1 MSEDPQ
7 SFAAF
12 WPHYLAAHADPR
24 TRALHYAGTG
34 CALILVAGSL
44 VIAKYWLLLAAVVL
58 GYGPA
63 WAGHVLF
70 EGNRPATFT
79 HPWWSLIGDF
89 RMFFLAATGRLRR
102 ELARVAGR

>member
-1 MSEDPQ
+1 MSETPQ

-34 CALILVAGSL
+34 CALALVAWAVL
-44 VIAKYWLLLAAVVL
+44 AADYWLLLAALVV

-63 WAGHVLF
+63 WAGHVVF
-70 EGNRPATFT
+70 ERNRPATFS
-79 HPWWSLIGDF
+79 HPWWSLIGDL
-89 RMFFLAATGRLRR
+89 RMFFLAATGRLGR
-102 ELARVAGR
+102 ELARAAGR